1 MFKKAILPVAV
12 SCLIVALTGCAT
24 HAQIDMPALERVH
37 SGAFENKAFGYEIL
51 YSQPKPGVFS
61 GGEQL
66 PLEPLD
72 KAELS
77 VASAVALKRLPE
89 YIYDQLPANVKRT
102 DVKDADYVLHVELVA
117 HDKKG
122 PAYADYQTGKTT
134 AMKLISLGLASANYE
149 IIADF
154 DAKYTLLKHG
164 QVVSQKSYAVK
175 DSVDHQ
181 RGDFENFNSL
191 NDYTGQMLQKHLIL
205 TLNDFFKST
214 PLAQ

>member
-1 MFKKAILPVAV
+1 MFKKAVLPFAAAC
-12 SCLIVALTGCAT
+12 SLLALAGCAT
-24 HAQIDMPALERVH
+24 HAQINVPALERVH
-37 SGAFENKAFGYEIL
+37 SSAFENKAFGYEIL
-51 YSQPKPGVFS
+51 YSQPRPGVFS
-61 GGEQL
+61 GGDQL
-66 PLEPLD
+66 PLVPLD

-77 VASAVALKRLPE
+77 VASAVTLKKLPE
-89 YIYDQLPANVKRT
+89 YIYDQLPA
-102 DVKDADYVLHVELVA
+102 DVKKADPKNADYVLHVELVA

-154 DAKYTLLKHG
+154 DAKYTLLSHG
-164 QVVSQKSYAVK
+164 RVVAEKSYVVK

-191 NDYTGQMLQKHLIL
+191 NDYTGQMLEKHLII
-205 TLNDFFKST
+205 TLNDFFKSSSIS
-214 PLAQ
+214 Q